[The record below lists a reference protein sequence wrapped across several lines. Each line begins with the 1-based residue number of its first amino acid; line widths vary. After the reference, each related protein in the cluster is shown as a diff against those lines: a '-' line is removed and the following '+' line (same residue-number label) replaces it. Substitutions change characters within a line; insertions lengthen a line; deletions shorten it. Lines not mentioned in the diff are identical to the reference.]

1 MEDIPLIDTVI
12 DIDTNTN
19 TTTNTGNTKPKIN
32 ISLLYQYINALLVN
46 VESKKL
52 PKCVNLIF
60 DSGAVNG
67 LLGVGAAL
75 YINRLQEQNY
85 IKVNKV
91 SGCSIGSIIA
101 VWYLCGCPDLIYDF
115 LEDLFNHYKTTKNFF
130 IYEKIIKDSI
140 YKLFHNDDLSLLNN
154 ILHINYYDTK
164 EHKQCIISNFSN
176 REHLIECILRSSHI
190 PYITSNVYKFNDR
203 YIDGISPYIFE
214 IQEKEKE
221 NGCKNIFIKLIDL
234 HNPLKS
240 LNVKNEK
247 NIYTRLLKGV
257 SETNDFFVNNNR
269 TLCLHPT
276 CFIKT
281 QLYIRQ
287 LFVLFIILIIDYI
300 LIINNNLP
308 ECVKHCIFYNNI
320 IGIGKDIWNYII
332 DILV

>member
-1 MEDIPLIDTVI
+1 MKDKSVI
-12 DIDTNTN
+12 DISNNNNNNNNNNTHN
-19 TTTNTGNTKPKIN
+19 NIN
-32 ISLLYQYINALLVN
+32 LLNQYINALLVN
-46 VESKKL
+46 VDINKL
-52 PKCVNLIF
+52 PKNVNLIF

-75 YINRLQEQNY
+75 YINMLQEKKY
-85 IKVNKV
+85 IKVYKV

-101 VWYLCGCPDLIYDF
+101 VWYLCGCPDLIYD
-115 LEDLFNHYKTTKNFF
+115 LLDELFNHYKTHKNFF

-140 YKLFHNDDLSLLNN
+140 YKLFVNDDLTILTN

-164 EHKQCIISNFSN
+164 KHKQCIISNFYT

-190 PYITSNVYKFNDR
+190 PYITTNVYKLNDR

-214 IQEKEKE
+214 IGNNKNINM
-221 NGCKNIFIKLIDL
+221 NGNIDNGYKNIFIKLVDL

-240 LNVKNEK
+240 VNVKNEK

-257 SETNDFFVNNNR
+257 SETNDFFVNNNNS
-269 TLCLHPT
+269 LCLYT
-276 CFIKT
+276 SCFIKT

-287 LFVLFIILIIDYI
+287 IFVLFIILIIDYI
-300 LIINNNLP
+300 IIINNNLP
-308 ECVKHCIFYNNI
+308 DCVKHSMLYNII
-320 IGIGKDIWNYII
+320 IGIRKDTWNYII

>member
-1 MEDIPLIDTVI
+1 MKDNSVI
-12 DIDTNTN
+12 DSSNNSINN
-19 TTTNTGNTKPKIN
+19 SSNNSKPQIN
-32 ISLLYQYINALLVN
+32 INLLNQYINALLVN
-46 VESKKL
+46 VDSKKL
-52 PKCVNLIF
+52 PKNVNLIF

-75 YINRLQEQNY
+75 YIHHLQEKKY
-85 IKVNKV
+85 IRVNKV

-115 LEDLFNHYKTTKNFF
+115 LEDLFNDYKTNKNFF
-130 IYEKIIKDSI
+130 IYEKIIKNSI
-140 YKLFHNDDLSLLNN
+140 YKLFDNDDLSLLNT

-176 REHLIECILRSSHI
+176 RAHLIECILRSSHI

-214 IQEKEKE
+214 LHDKDKE
-221 NGCKNIFIKLIDL
+221 NECKNIFIKLIDL
-234 HNPLKS
+234 QNPLKA
-240 LNVKNEK
+240 LTVKNEK

-257 SETNDFFVNNNR
+257 SETNDFFVNN
-269 TLCLHPT
+269 TTSLCLYT
-276 CFIKT
+276 SCFIKT

-287 LFVLFIILIIDYI
+287 WFVLVIIFIIDSIIV
-300 LIINNNLP
+300 INNNLP
-308 ECVKHCIFYNNI
+308 QCVKHCILYNNMI
-320 IGIGKDIWNYII
+320 RISKNVWNYMI